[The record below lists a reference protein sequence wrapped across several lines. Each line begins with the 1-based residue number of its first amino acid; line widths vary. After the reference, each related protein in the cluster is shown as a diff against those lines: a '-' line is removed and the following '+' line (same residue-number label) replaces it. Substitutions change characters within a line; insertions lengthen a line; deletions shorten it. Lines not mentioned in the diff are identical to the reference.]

1 LLSGAVRIRVD
12 FVRAGR
18 DRLSPSQEKVRRVQQ
33 RDGVHVQAVD
43 QRCGADPQT
52 CSNTVRLIFPIHPI
66 HGSGEDVSVTIERRD
81 RLRPR
86 ERKREQSGVLTGVRR
101 PCTGVFWD
109 TISCSKAAP
118 PASWLA
124 QWVGVG
130 CIAFEVSLAL
140 CWGDA
145 MQAAARSLTR
155 RRTTRMRRRSELV
168 AVREELPR

>member
-1 LLSGAVRIRVD
+1 MISFVPAVIVYLQAKKKYDESNNEMESMYKPWTKGA
-12 FVRAGR
+12 A
-18 DRLSPSQEKVRRVQQ
+18 
-33 RDGVHVQAVD
+33 
-43 QRCGADPQT
+43 QT
-52 CSNTVRLIFPIHPI
+52 CSDTVRLIFPIHPI